1 MMLGSFEI
9 NVLQKNAVSEEIQ
22 QIFDKATNIEGAK
35 RELMLYLGKQ
45 EADCMNYA
53 YISRTVP
60 ATSNPAPCYELI
72 IVNVPYDNSN
82 MKNYKFNAT
91 TIIEDMGK
99 GMLGG
104 IRCSKSEEATIRI
117 LNSLEAD
124 RFIRTFNSAVDNT
137 KKIEKGTE
145 EEMALVKKVQEYHY
159 DVELYLGYKP
169 VAFANYYYIAEVKN
183 RETEVKGIQLVTV
196 NNPKEGSI
204 IVEIKDIL

>member
-22 QIFDKATNIEGAK
+22 QIFDKATKIEGAK
-35 RELMLYLGKQ
+35 RELMLYLGKK
-45 EADCMNYA
+45 ESNSVDYA

-60 ATSNPAPCYELI
+60 AVLNPAPRYELI

-91 TIIEDMGK
+91 TIIEDIGK

-104 IRCSKSEEATIRI
+104 ITCSKSEEAIIRI
-117 LNSLEAD
+117 IDSAYANELIVL
-124 RFIRTFNSAVDNT
+124 FNNAIKNT
-137 KKIEKGTE
+137 KNIKEETE
-145 EEMALVKKVQEYHY
+145 LVKKVKEYDY

-169 VAFANYYYIAEVKN
+169 VAFGDYYYIAEVKN

>member
-9 NVLQKNAVSEEIQ
+9 DVLQKITVSEEIQ
-22 QIFDKATNIEGAK
+22 QIFDKATKIEGAK

-104 IRCSKSEEATIRI
+104 IRCSKSEEAIIRI
-117 LNSLEAD
+117 IDSAYANELIVL
-124 RFIRTFNSAVDNT
+124 FNNAIKNT
-137 KKIEKGTE
+137 KNIKEETE
-145 EEMALVKKVQEYHY
+145 LVKKVKEYDY

-169 VAFANYYYIAEVKN
+169 VAFGDYYYIAEVKN
-183 RETEVKGIQLVTV
+183 RKTKVKSIQLVTV
-196 NNPKEGSI
+196 NNAKEGSI

>member
-9 NVLQKNAVSEEIQ
+9 DVLQKITVSEEIQ
-22 QIFDKATNIEGAK
+22 QIFDKATKIEGAK
-35 RELMLYLGKQ
+35 RELMLYLGKK
-45 EADCMNYA
+45 ESNSVDYA

-60 ATSNPAPCYELI
+60 AVLNPAPRYELI

-91 TIIEDMGK
+91 TIIEDIGK

-104 IRCSKSEEATIRI
+104 IRCSSAEEATIRI

-137 KKIEKGTE
+137 KK
-145 EEMALVKKVQEYHY
+145 
-159 DVELYLGYKP
+159 
-169 VAFANYYYIAEVKN
+169 
-183 RETEVKGIQLVTV
+183 
-196 NNPKEGSI
+196 
-204 IVEIKDIL
+204 